1 MTDSEQR
8 AAAKIFAETWQN
20 KGYEKGET
28 HIFWTDLLRNVLGIA
43 HPERFIVFEHQVRLK
58 HTAFIDAYIPA
69 TRVMIEQKG
78 KDIDLDKPAKQS
90 DGSFLTPFQQAKR
103 YADEL
108 KLSEKPR
115 WIVVC
120 NFREFRVHDMER
132 PHDAP
137 EILLLADL
145 PKEFY
150 RLSFLTDDGNA
161 AHLKR
166 EMELSVKAGELVG
179 RLYDEILR
187 HYRDPAAESTLK
199 SLNMLCVRL
208 VFCLYAEDAGIFG
221 SKNQFHDYLARFD
234 ARDLRRALIDLFQT
248 LNTRPELRDPYLDSA
263 LAAFPYVNG
272 GLFAATDIEIPQF
285 DDSVKTLLLAK
296 ASDDFNWSEI
306 SPTIF
311 GAVFESTLNPETRR
325 AGGMHYTSVENIHK
339 VIDPLFLDA
348 LKAEFAEIV
357 YPPPPG
363 VTRRNAREKKLRA
376 FQEKLAALTFFDP
389 ACGSGNF
396 LTETYISLRRL
407 ENDVLRALTKQ
418 IEFNYAEFRPI
429 QVSIGQFYGIETND
443 FAVSVAQTALW
454 IAESQMMRE
463 TEDIVQ
469 KSLDFLPLKSY
480 ANIREGNALR
490 LDWASVVPVEK
501 LSYIMGNPPFVGH
514 QQTSAT
520 QKEEIFSIFGK
531 KWKNAGRL
539 DYVCCWFKKTSELI
553 AGTPIRVALV
563 ATNSV
568 CQGEQVAAL
577 WKPLFEQFKI
587 RFDFAYRTFRWDS
600 DASDKAHVHC
610 VIISFSSGVKTF
622 LPSPLDGGINVAGK
636 FVPPSG
642 KTGMSSLPII
652 FTESGERV
660 PAKNINPYLIDA
672 PDVFVESRK
681 KPICNVPEIRKGN
694 QPTDGGNLIIE
705 AKDYDEF
712 IKAEPAAKKII
723 KKLLGAE
730 EFINGKKRYCLWLAN
745 TTPAELRQMPSVL
758 ERIRKV
764 REMRLASAD
773 ASTRRKAETPHLFRE
788 TNNPDSFIIIPSVSS
803 EKREYIPLGFETKET
818 IPTNLVLI
826 IPSATLYHFGVLTS
840 FVHMAWMRAI
850 CGRLKSDYR
859 YSASVVY
866 NNFPWCEPTPEQR
879 VKIEATAQAILDARE
894 RYPDCSLADLYDE
907 TTMPPDLRRAH
918 RDNDR
923 AVLAAY
929 GFPKEITESQCVS
942 LLMQRYNRGGETPA
956 RSPVGRQDCRPST
969 ENFAS

>member
-8 AAAKIFAETWQN
+8 AAAKIFAETWQD

-272 GLFAATDIEIPQF
+272 GLFAAADIEIPQF

-348 LKAEFAEIV
+348 LKAEFAEIILP
-357 YPPPPG
+357 PPPPG
-363 VTRRNAREKKLRA
+363 VAQKKAREKKLRA

-429 QVSIGQFYGIETND
+429 QVSIGQFYGIEIND

-501 LSYIMGNPPFVGH
+501 LSYIMGNPPFVGYSL
-514 QQTSAT
+514 QTKS
-520 QKEEIFSIFGK
+520 QKEDILSVFLDEKGK
-531 KWKNAGRL
+531 PTKTAGKL
-539 DYVCCWFKKTSELI
+539 DYVSAWFYKTAQLI
-553 AGTPIRVALV
+553 AGTPTRAALV

-610 VIISFSSGVKTF
+610 VIIGFSSEGESF
-622 LPSPLDGGINVAGK
+622 PC
-636 FVPPSG
+636 
-642 KTGMSSLPII
+642 I

-681 KPICNVPEIRKGN
+681 KPICNVPEIIKGSS
-694 QPTDGGNLIIE
+694 PVDGGNFFLEENERNEIIS
-705 AKDYDEF
+705 AF
-712 IKAEPAAKKII
+712 PKAEKMIRRF
-723 KKLLGAE
+723 LGAR
-730 EFINGKKRYCLWLAN
+730 EFLHNLPRYCIWLED
-745 TTPAELRQMPSVL
+745 TTPAEIKSVPAIL
-758 ERIRKV
+758 KRVAAVKEF
-764 REMRLASAD
+764 RLASTKA
-773 ASTRRKAETPHLFRE
+773 ATRKFAEMPTRFMEMRQPK
-788 TNNPDSFIIIPSVSS
+788 TNYILIPRHSS
-803 EKREYIPLGFETKET
+803 ENRKYIPFGFMSPDVICGDANNMLPDAT
-818 IPTNLVLI
+818 I
-826 IPSATLYHFGVLTS
+826 YHFGILTS
-840 FVHMAWMRAI
+840 SVHMAWVRVV
-850 CGRLKSDYR
+850 CGRIKSDYR
-859 YSASVVY
+859 YSNDVVY

-879 VKIEATAQAILDARE
+879 VKIEVTAQAILDARE

-942 LLMQRYNRGGETPA
+942 LLMQRYNRGSATL
-956 RSPVGRQDCRPST
+956 
-969 ENFAS
+969 